1 MSSAAGV
8 FLRVTGNHTHVTG
21 YAPSQV
27 TFSQDDAFIT
37 YGLRAYLHAPNTAP
51 TDADLKNSSIS
62 FWLDE
67 TNDALT
73 FRVKYSD
80 GTLKTGTVAL
90 T

>member
-1 MSSAAGV
+1 M
-8 FLRVTGNHTHVTG
+8 RVDGDDTHVIG
-21 YAPSQV
+21 VALSDV
-27 TFSQDDAFIT
+27 VFAQDSAFVT

-51 TDADLKNSSIS
+51 DDADLKSGSVS

-67 TNDALT
+67 SSNLLT
-73 FRVKYSD
+73 FRCKYSD